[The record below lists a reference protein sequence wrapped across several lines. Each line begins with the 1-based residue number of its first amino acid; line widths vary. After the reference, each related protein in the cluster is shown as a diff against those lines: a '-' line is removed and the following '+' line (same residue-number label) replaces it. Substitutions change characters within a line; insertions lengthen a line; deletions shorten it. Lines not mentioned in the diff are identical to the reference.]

1 MLNKKVMTGTIAAAV
16 LLGGGLYGAAHN
28 QVFADD
34 TATSTP
40 AVHNKNGAGANGGK
54 MFKER
59 GERGGERMGGMM
71 MRGAGP
77 LESAATLLGVEQ
89 KELMSELAAGKTLAQ
104 IAADQQGWSED
115 TLLQKLTEAEQ
126 AKLDEAVTAG
136 KLTQEQADKQ
146 KAGLADRLKSFV
158 ENAKPADGHDGPGFG
173 GHGHGGPGGFGG
185 FGGVGAGFG
194 GKGGEFEALPD
205 ILGMTQDELKAELEA
220 GKSPADIAAEKGISE
235 DQLISKL
242 KDSMTDRLKSFVE
255 QKGHARPTR
264 GDAPAASPQ
273 PAASSAPAGA

>member
-1 MLNKKVMTGTIAAAV
+1 MLSKKVMTGTIAAAV

-28 QVFADD
+28 RAFADD

-40 AVHNKNGAGANGGK
+40 AVHSKDGASDGK
-54 MFKER
+54 GFKER
-59 GERGGERMGGMM
+59 GGRGGDRMGGMK
-71 MRGAGP
+71 RGAGP

-89 KELMSELAAGKTLAQ
+89 KDLMSELAAGKTLAQ
-104 IAADQQGWSED
+104 IASDKQGWDEA

-146 KAGLADRLKSFV
+146 KADMADRLKSFV
-158 ENAKPADGHDGPGFG
+158 ENTRPADGKSGPGFG
-173 GHGHGGPGGFGG
+173 GERGHGGPGGFGG
-185 FGGVGAGFG
+185 MG
-194 GKGGEFEALPD
+194 GKGGEFSALPD
-205 ILGMTQDELKAELEA
+205 ILGMTQEELQAELEA

-255 QKGHARPTR
+255 QKGHARPSR

-273 PAASSAPAGA
+273 PAASSAPTGA